1 MVATVAVIL
10 LIAAVAVSAAFW
22 VNYSR
27 FQAET
32 KDAQTIAAMVAAERE
47 KANPKKK
54 EKPQKEPSQ
63 RQVELTQAGIDMPLW
78 SWYLLKA
85 AAVVFAVMCAQVVFR
100 SPIIDAIVGVLAF
113 SLFGIFKKRRAE
125 ASMVY
130 FGEQLAAALPQVA
143 SNMRAGMTVDRAL
156 KAVGDH
162 MDEPLKSELAR
173 ANARLS
179 YGDRLDQALQDCAIR
194 TGSPDLRIV
203 ATAVAMQQDSG
214 GDLAEVLDRIAAKIR
229 SKLSLRRHIKSVTS
243 SARASRAI
251 LIAMPWVAMLI
262 TTFSAENALEFW
274 RSTPG
279 VVVICVVVLLEFIG
293 AKVMAK
299 VMTLKID

>member
-1 MVATVAVIL
+1 MVATIAIII
-10 LIAAVAVSAAFW
+10 LIAAAAISIAFW

-32 KDAQTIAAMVAAERE
+32 KDAQTIAAMVAAE
-47 KANPKKK
+47 KAQADPKKD
-54 EKPQKEPSQ
+54 KPQKEPSQ

-78 SWYLLKA
+78 AWYLLKA
-85 AAVVFAVMCAQVVFR
+85 TAVAFAALCVQMVFR
-100 SPIIDAIVGVLAF
+100 SPIIDVIAGIVTF
-113 SLFGIFKKRRAE
+113 SAFGIFKKRRAE
-125 ASMVY
+125 ASMVF

-162 MDEPLKSELAR
+162 MDEPLKSELQR

-262 TTFSAENALEFW
+262 GTFSAENALEFW

-279 VVVICVVVLLEFIG
+279 VIVICVVVVLELVG

-299 VMTLKID
+299 VMELKID